1 LRVNELIEYSRR
13 IIADRMA
20 LDFFSRLFG
29 SVVYR
34 QKKDKI
40 SLPEIEYIQ
49 HALLANGIHSQLLV
63 TPREYVLQ
71 VMAEYAQHKKE
82 NIRINIILFLGTLIT
97 TCLTGTKLAGRDPF
111 ENFHNF
117 IFGLPYAFSLLIIL
131 GAHEFGH
138 YWYAR
143 RHRIYATL
151 PYFIP
156 FFIPYFSFGTF
167 GAFIKIKSPIPDKR
181 ALLDVGIAGPLAGFI
196 MSLIF
201 IIIGFWQL
209 PDPEGVRVYISQ
221 INAGLENG
229 GEIIVLGS
237 SILFEFLRNLMGA
250 QYLQMQDIYRFPC
263 IFAGWIG
270 LLVTALN
277 LIPIGQLD
285 GGHISYALF
294 GKRAYYVAWFAF
306 LAMVGLSFF
315 FPNWYLWIL
324 LIFFVIRLKHP
335 PTMNDQIPLDPGRRV
350 LACCSYLIFISC
362 FLPSPIYTS

>member
-1 LRVNELIEYSRR
+1 MQVNELIENSRR
-13 IIADRMA
+13 IIADRMV

-29 SVVYR
+29 TVVYR

-40 SLPEIEYIQ
+40 SLQEIESIQ
-49 HALLANGIHSQLLV
+49 KALLANGIHSQLQV
-63 TPREYVLQ
+63 TSREYVLQ
-71 VMAEYAQHKKE
+71 VLAEFAQHKKE
-82 NIRINIILFLGTLIT
+82 NIRINIILFLATLTT
-97 TCLTGTKLAGRDPF
+97 TCLTGAMLAGRDPF

-117 IFGLPYAFSLLIIL
+117 IWGIPYAFSLLIIL

-143 RHRIYATL
+143 RHRLYATL
-151 PYFIP
+151 PYFLP

-181 ALLDVGIAGPLAGFI
+181 ALMDVGIAGPLAGFI

-201 IIIGFWQL
+201 IISGFWQL
-209 PDPEGVRVYISQ
+209 PDLEGVKLYVSQ
-221 INAGLENG
+221 IHPWAGDGSGALT
-229 GEIIVLGS
+229 LGS
-237 SILFEFLRNLMGA
+237 SLLFDFLRNLMGVE
-250 QYLQMQDIYRFPC
+250 YLPMYEVYHFPY

-306 LAMVGLSFF
+306 LAMVVLSFF

-350 LACCSYLIFISC
+350 LAWCSYLIFITC